1 MNSFQSLL
9 NSYSKLRKRTYEFST
24 IHEDGQKVPA
34 NHPVRKIEQGTRN
47 AIEQQFNLIGGYD
60 KWSHLREKFKGNFG
74 SPMPA
79 AEGDPNIEQPHA
91 PGDVWLN
98 DKGDFNFTA
107 GNETGS
113 LPFAFQ
119 ADIIEWLTSGINEKG
134 ESIQAGPTD
143 DVLADK
149 DRKVPV
155 YTPNQQK
162 SAQNIA
168 EIEGLIASMTT
179 MSTDPDDPEK
189 VITDTQIPNGD
200 MVSNHSTTASLQA
213 YAEDHPLYV
222 ATSQFHLLMQAM
234 NNSEVITSD
243 EMDEAIVEMQ
253 DDTIELL
260 KFLKDNKEALESGDC
275 IPPTPKIRKMTDRF
289 FISKIKP
296 GNKVVLSYG
305 DRGGESAD
313 PPKMSGLISRLEG
326 GDYDDQMQ
334 GNWARSQNN
343 KEKAGRGASNFLA
356 RGSSHAVAMAPISK
370 SNKAHESTSSI
381 FQLVDKYKNVKICAE
396 GDQPQEDLFKVDR
409 GDPANQL
416 QSVINEKGTVL
427 ADIWRRRGLLPEGS
441 AQRAKVDKEFQ
452 QAAGELKI
460 AAERDCEELKNL
472 INIQKSFNAV
482 TGSYTPGTP
491 TRLVEIEAMLDD
503 SAEWKEATEED
514 ICGTGEGFQDTLMAI
529 LSRELGNPLQV
540 GLSEIEFDHEVQIT
554 DQLPD
559 CGNGPKPVN
568 QVVGRKEDGGL
579 HLDSG
584 RVSRVVADNVILCR
598 SREDVLKIY
607 DKFGM
612 ETDTDGADLAL
623 NYPCVNPETGEEFF
637 IIPVSNK
644 MYRSSGSVM
653 NGKLEKI
660 GAFSDKGFLKST
672 IQSILGKDH
681 PELEAAQDEL
691 EKEADA
697 YLEEHGIAAIQLLD
711 IKLAKKGS
719 SKDTIDKVKHT
730 DRHILTLDIEAE
742 LANLDAFPLHSKQR
756 TDLEQLQED
765 IKELDKNHSSD
776 PTSRSA
782 QKRAQRIAHKVA
794 EMRRNKARRSMTDR
808 ERQKSLA
815 AQHVLD
821 NLGATGSSNALLVVS
836 FWDRPNGEIISEDQI
851 RKALKRQWGEI
862 RNPEKYDKVFMNPS
876 EDGLKAK
883 DKIVGGDKQ
892 STSVASKVDIVKL
905 NATLLKIVEAE
916 AKGR

>member
-24 IHEDGQKVPA
+24 IHEDSAISSGHQ
-34 NHPVRKIEQGTRN
+34 VREIDDSTRTT
-47 AIEQQFNLIGGYD
+47 IEQQFKKIGKYTE
-60 KWSHLREKFKGNFG
+60 WSPLRDTFIRNFG
-74 SPMPA
+74 SPMTA
-79 AEGDPNIEQPHA
+79 AEGDPNTEQVHA
-91 PGDVWLN
+91 PGDVWISEENGNLV
-98 DKGDFNFTA
+98 FTA
-107 GNETGS
+107 GGEGRGS
-113 LPFAFQ
+113 LPFSFQ
-119 ADIIEWLTSGINEKG
+119 QDIIYWLQVG
-134 ESIQAGPTD
+134 ENVQQGPTD
-143 DVLADK
+143 DIDADK
-149 DRKVPV
+149 DRKKPI
-155 YTPNQQK
+155 YTENQQK
-162 SAQNIA
+162 SAQNLA
-168 EIEGLIASMTT
+168 EIDVLLADMTT
-179 MSTDPDDPEK
+179 TTDDPDDPEK
-189 VITDTQIPNGD
+189 VITDTQIPNLHT
-200 MVSNHSTTASLQA
+200 VNNHSTTASLQA

-234 NNSEVITSD
+234 TNSEVITQD

-334 GNWARSQNN
+334 ENWAKSQGGN
-343 KEKAGRGASNFLA
+343 EKAGRGAANFLA
-356 RGSSHAVAMAPISK
+356 RGSSNAMAMAPISK

-396 GDQPQEDLFKVDR
+396 GDQPQEDLFKIDR
-409 GDPANQL
+409 GDPATQL
-416 QSVINEKGTVL
+416 QSIMNEKGTVV
-427 ADIWRRRGLLPEGS
+427 ADILRRRALLPKGS
-441 AQRAKVDKEFQ
+441 VQRAKVDEEFI
-452 QAAGELKI
+452 QAMTELKI

-472 INIQKSFNAV
+472 ISISKSYKTV
-482 TGSYTPGTP
+482 TGSYVPGTP
-491 TRLVEIEAMLDD
+491 TRVVEIEAQLAD
-503 SAEWKEATEED
+503 SAEWGAATEED
-514 ICGTGEGFQDTLMAI
+514 ICGTGKGFEDSFLAI
-529 LSRELGNPLQV
+529 LSRELGNPLHV
-540 GLSEIEFDHEVQIT
+540 GLGEIEFDHEIKIT

-579 HLDSG
+579 HLNSG

-672 IQSILGKDH
+672 IQSILGKDN
-681 PELEAAQDEL
+681 PELKDGQDEL

-730 DRHILTLDIEAE
+730 DRHILDLDIKAE
-742 LANLDAFPLHSKQR
+742 LADTDAFPLHSKQR
-756 TDLEQLQED
+756 SDLEQLQED
-765 IKELDKNHSSD
+765 IKELDSGKFGD
-776 PTSRSA
+776 PTSRPA

-794 EMRRNKARRSMTDR
+794 KMRRDKARRSMTDT

-815 AQHVLD
+815 AQHILD
-821 NLGATGSSNALLVVS
+821 NLGATGSSNALLIAS

-851 RKALKRQWGEI
+851 RKAIKRQWSEI
-862 RNPEKYDKVFMNPS
+862 RNPEEYDKAFTNPS

-883 DKIVGGDKQ
+883 DKIVGGSKQ
-892 STSVASKVDIVKL
+892 STSVASKVDISRL
-905 NATLLKIVEAE
+905 NATLLRIAEAE
-916 AKGR
+916 ARGR